1 MVLLEHWKFA
11 AVVDD
16 VRIHLRPPVSQSFV
30 ERAAAVETMSTG
42 LLGIASRML
51 FDRLACIVQVMA
63 LRCHTMAGPDVAC
76 MLVQHA
82 VDCDGTAI
90 VAGGPVVAVDDIAVA
105 SDSMV
110 AGVHI
115 AAVAG
120 QGYVV
125 AADCIEVEA
134 QQIALVG
141 QEDGTFAAH
150 VVQAVDKPAA
160 AEGFAVD
167 VNSTALM
174 AHNSLLVVQSSAVVG

>member
-1 MVLLEHWKFA
+1 
-11 AVVDD
+11 
-16 VRIHLRPPVSQSFV
+16 
-30 ERAAAVETMSTG
+30 
-42 LLGIASRML
+42 
-51 FDRLACIVQVMA
+51 
-63 LRCHTMAGPDVAC
+63 
-76 MLVQHA
+76 LVQHG

-125 AADCIEVEA
+125 AADCIEAEA
-134 QQIALVG
+134 QHIALVG

-150 VVQAVDKPAA
+150 VVQVVDKPAA